1 MGKQALEGLKVVEL
15 GSYISAP
22 FSTRIMADLGADV
35 IKVEPPSGD
44 ISRNYG
50 PFPGDR
56 KDPESSGI
64 FLYLNA
70 GKKGITLDLEEKKD
84 RSLFLEIVS
93 DADVLVE
100 NTCASS
106 FLEKRGLDYGSLEKV
121 NPGLVMVSISPFGR
135 TGPYRDYRGHDIN
148 SSALAGLS
156 IVLGSPG
163 REPLVIPYSQCDFQG
178 ALHAASAALTALLA
192 RRKTGK
198 GQHVDVSV
206 AEVLLYS
213 VRGMYFVAKEANVTW
228 MRKGTRQQVSI
239 YPTGYFPCKDG
250 YVCIASQSPKQWKKF
265 IKLMGE
271 PEWAQDPELQDG
283 FSLGVNNPDRG
294 DEVFH
299 PWLKQ
304 HTRKELMQLAM
315 EHGLT
320 MGLVNRIDEM
330 VGDPHFVQ
338 RGFWAEI
345 EAPQLGK
352 IRIPGMSY
360 LMSETPWRITRPA
373 PKLGEYNEEVLG
385 GSKSTKKNKEKIV
398 DGSGRTLKRPL
409 EGYRVLDF
417 GWNWAGPQAA
427 QMMADMGAEVIK
439 IESRTRQDIMR
450 LMAYLKHFFRQNNR
464 NKLSVTVDLK
474 HSEGVDL
481 LKRLVKVSDIVLDN
495 FSAGIM
501 EKLGIGYDVLEAVNP
516 GIICI
521 SMSMA
526 GQHGPQR
533 DMKGFA
539 SIATGYAGLE
549 GLIGYPGEG
558 SLGLMSFGYGDINM
572 SIQGVYSVL
581 AALYYREQTGRGQFI
596 DVSQIEA
603 TIATMG
609 EPVLDYFLNRR
620 VAEPQGNR
628 HPEMAPY
635 GNYPTA
641 GEDQW
646 ISIAVGSEEEWK
658 SFTKAIGDPG
668 WAGEKRF
675 QTAESRLRNRKDL
688 DEFVS
693 QWTRKQTR
701 YEATEILQKA
711 GVAAAPVVGIEDGDS
726 DPQLKSRDIS
736 REIDHPDYSVGTL
749 YATPWKLSDTP
760 GGIDRLTPRLGE
772 HNEYVYKELLGISDE
787 EFNRLVEAGVIN

>member
-1 MGKQALEGLKVVEL
+1 MRKQALEGLKVVEL

-44 ISRNYG
+44 VSRSYG
-50 PFPGDR
+50 PFRGDR

-70 GKKGITLDLEEKKD
+70 GKKSVTLDLEGKEG
-84 RSLFLEIVS
+84 RNLFLELIG

-100 NTCASS
+100 NTYTSS
-106 FLEKRGLDYGSLEKV
+106 FLEKRGLDYASLEKV
-121 NPGLVMVSISPFGR
+121 NPGLVVVSVSPFGR
-135 TGPYRDYRGHDIN
+135 TGPYRDHRGYDIN

-198 GQHVDVSV
+198 GQYVDISV
-206 AEVLLYS
+206 AEVMLYS

-228 MRKGTRQQVSI
+228 IRKGTRQQVSI
-239 YPTGYFPCKDG
+239 YPTGYFPCRDG

-271 PEWAQDPELQDG
+271 PEWSQDPELQDG

-304 HTRKELMQLAM
+304 HTRKELLQLAM

-345 EAPQLGK
+345 ESPKLGK
-352 IRIPGMSY
+352 IQLPGMSY
-360 LMSETPWRITRPA
+360 LMSETPWRIAKPA
-373 PKLGEYNEEVLG
+373 PRLGEHNEEVLG
-385 GSKSTKKNKEKIV
+385 GKKNARKKTKKI
-398 DGSGRTLKRPL
+398 DGSGRNLGRPL

-427 QMMADMGAEVIK
+427 QMIADMGAEVIK
-439 IESRTRQDIMR
+439 VESRTRQDIMR
-450 LMAYLKHFFRQNNR
+450 LMTYLKHFFRQNNR
-464 NKLSVTVDLK
+464 SKMSVTVDLK
-474 HSEGVDL
+474 QSEGVDL
-481 LKRLVKVSDIVLDN
+481 LKRLVKISDVVLDN

-501 EKLGIGYDVLEAVNP
+501 EKLGLGYEVLKEVNP

-558 SLGLMSFGYGDINM
+558 SLGLMSFGYGDVNM
-572 SIQGVYSVL
+572 AIQGVYSVL
-581 AALYYREQTGRGQFI
+581 AALYCREQTGRGQFI
-596 DVSQIEA
+596 DLSQIEA

-609 EPVLDYFLNRR
+609 EPILDYFLNRR
-620 VAEPQGNR
+620 VAEPRGNH
-628 HPEMAPY
+628 HPEMAPH
-635 GNYPTA
+635 GNYPAA
-641 GEDQW
+641 GEDEW
-646 ISIAVGSEEEWK
+646 VSIAVASDEEWK
-658 SFTKAIGDPG
+658 SFVNAIGCPG

-675 QTAESRLRNRKDL
+675 QTVKSRLQNRKAL
-688 DEFVS
+688 DELVS
-693 QWTRKQTR
+693 QWTRQYTR
-701 YEATEILQKA
+701 YEVAEVLQKS
-711 GVAAAPVVGIEDGDS
+711 GVAAAPVLGIEDGDD
-726 DPQLKSRDIS
+726 DPQLQSREIS
-736 REIDHPDYSVGTL
+736 RELDHPDYSVGTL

-760 GGIDRLTPRLGE
+760 GGIDRLTPKLGE

-787 EFNRLVEAGVIN
+787 EFDHLVEAGVIN